1 MKQMVQSD
9 DELASKKIKKL
20 NEGDVIRTRNH
31 RTWNPPLCRWSYA
44 PSDEMRFLHLLDHI
58 TLVSKKQ
65 SFLLLVE
72 TTSFSSLGRVSAP
85 HFNFQ
90 SQADNTALVMS
101 KKKSS
106 DNTLSEAHNGKRFGT
121 RDRATLLTRFP
132 ATLQEYINLFTN
144 TQDEILFKGFVEA
157 SGIKVETDKSNQ
169 KKPPKFSKRV
179 IVITKYRIA
188 IFKKGMFNKLSV
200 INYYAE
206 GII

>member
-72 TTSFSSLGRVSAP
+72 TTSFSSLVLCFRISISN
-85 HFNFQ
+85 HKL
-90 SQADNTALVMS
+90 T
-101 KKKSS
+101 
-106 DNTLSEAHNGKRFGT
+106 TLPS
-121 RDRATLLTRFP
+121 
-132 ATLQEYINLFTN
+132 
-144 TQDEILFKGFVEA
+144 
-157 SGIKVETDKSNQ
+157 
-169 KKPPKFSKRV
+169 
-179 IVITKYRIA
+179 
-188 IFKKGMFNKLSV
+188 
-200 INYYAE
+200 
-206 GII
+206 